1 MIYENICKAKFI
13 SRPNRFIALAEIEG
27 EEEVVHI
34 KNTGRLKELL
44 IPGSTVYLNKSDNP
58 NRKTKFDLICVQK
71 NGLMIN
77 IDSTAPNT
85 VMKEW
90 LMSHNFENIIPEYRY
105 GNSRLDF
112 YFEKNG
118 KKFLMEV
125 KGCTLEEN
133 GAGLFPD
140 APTKRGAKHL
150 KELAKAVNEGYECVL
165 AFVVQIPGINSVKP
179 NYQTDPG
186 FTEAYFY
193 AQNSGV
199 KIACM
204 SCIVSKNEIKA
215 DSLQLNTDF
224 GSI

>member
-1 MIYENICKAKFI
+1 MIYKNICKAKFI
-13 SRPNRFIALAEIEG
+13 SRPNRFIALAEIDG

-58 NRKTKFDLICVQK
+58 NRKTKFDLIGVQK

-118 KKFLMEV
+118 KKRIHSP
-125 KGCTLEEN
+125 KN
-133 GAGLFPD
+133 G
-140 APTKRGAKHL
+140 
-150 KELAKAVNEGYECVL
+150 
-165 AFVVQIPGINSVKP
+165 
-179 NYQTDPG
+179 
-186 FTEAYFY
+186 
-193 AQNSGV
+193 
-199 KIACM
+199 
-204 SCIVSKNEIKA
+204 
-215 DSLQLNTDF
+215 
-224 GSI
+224 